1 MLVFNPP
8 GLARALI
15 QMISFRLP
23 NGAEFS
29 FPVEWW
35 NEVGM
40 SAFERQSPYY
50 LWDELPE
57 MFVRIDAI
65 EPPPMDYE
73 GLDRVRMVSVL
84 HAIVS
89 RTASRPSKSRSYR
102 WAIIT
107 IDYTTAHIA
116 SLRPSLL
123 ASRTFPPG
131 CGSNSFP
138 AISPQGE
145 GRGRC
150 ICDGLFLSHTELR
163 WPAEAARLTASIL
176 LDRADEERRP
186 RQLRNLGGRAS

>member
-1 MLVFNPP
+1 
-8 GLARALI
+8 
-15 QMISFRLP
+15 MISFTLP

-35 NEVGM
+35 NEAGM
-40 SAFERQSPYY
+40 PAFEGQSPYY
-50 LWDELPE
+50 LWDALPE
-57 MFVRIDAI
+57 LFVRIDAI

-89 RTASRPSKSRSYR
+89 RTALPPVEVEGYR

-123 ASRTFPPG
+123 ASRTFPLG
-131 CGSNSFP
+131 CGPKSLPFP
-138 AISPQGE
+138 AKEGE
-145 GRGRC
+145 
-150 ICDGLFLSHTELR
+150 L
-163 WPAEAARLTASIL
+163 
-176 LDRADEERRP
+176 
-186 RQLRNLGGRAS
+186 